1 MYFYLNVLF
10 LDVQLGAVLQ
20 VIYDQ
25 GVWKEK
31 IKKLGELGDMEL
43 IEVTFKDWISGI
55 KVSEEYYSDATFF
68 EGVDNES
75 SFP

>member
-1 MYFYLNVLF
+1 MYVFYLNILF

-31 IKKLGELGDMEL
+31 LLKLGNLGPLEI
-43 IEVTFKDWISGI
+43 IEGTFKDWISGI
-55 KVSEEYYSDATFF
+55 KISEEYYSDATFS
-68 EGVDNES
+68 GD
-75 SFP
+75 